1 MDVPSLVVV
10 ADGEAR
16 LQKGLEQERNT
27 AMALLERVTTLLR
40 ANINDLLSK
49 AEDPEKLARQLVLD
63 MENQLMQV
71 KTQVAIAIADQ
82 HLLLK
87 KKTEQETMH
96 TQWVRKAELA
106 VSKQQDDMAR
116 AALER
121 ALSHQRMAEGLAEQH
136 TDQTAEAD
144 TLRSAYASL
153 QQKLT
158 ETQAKVE
165 LLTTQLRRNRAIQ
178 KANAARAVLDSGAS
192 QHKLERLTATVDRG
206 ASQNHASRTLIAV
219 ASAETLDERFEAM
232 ERNDQIEAL
241 LLELK
246 ERQPRLENAS

>member
-1 MDVPSLVVV
+1 
-10 ADGEAR
+10 
-16 LQKGLEQERNT
+16 
-27 AMALLERVTTLLR
+27 MALLERVSTLLR
-40 ANINDLLSK
+40 ANINDLLNK

-87 KKTEQETMH
+87 KKTEQETLRA
-96 TQWVRKAELA
+96 QWLRKAELA
-106 VSKQQDDMAR
+106 VGKQQDDLAR

-144 TLRSAYASL
+144 TLRAAYTRL

-158 ETQAKVE
+158 ETQSRVE
-165 LLTTQLRRNRAIQ
+165 LMSTQLRRNRAVQ
-178 KANAARAVLDSGAS
+178 KANTAQAMLDSGMA
-192 QHKLERLTATVDRG
+192 QRKLQRLSAKVDEADSRNQ
-206 ASQNHASRTLIAV
+206 AARTLLAV
-219 ASAETLDERFEAM
+219 ASSETLDERFATLEQ
-232 ERNDQIEAL
+232 NDQIEAL

-246 ERQPRLENAS
+246 ERQPQLTDHS

>member
-1 MDVPSLVVV
+1 
-10 ADGEAR
+10 
-16 LQKGLEQERNT
+16 
-27 AMALLERVTTLLR
+27 MALLERVSTLLR

-87 KKTEQETMH
+87 KKTDQETARA
-96 TQWVRKAELA
+96 QWLRKAELA
-106 VSKQQDDMAR
+106 VAKQQDDLAR

-121 ALSHQRMAEGLAEQH
+121 ALSHQRMAEGLAQQH

-144 TLRSAYASL
+144 TLRAAYNRL

-158 ETQAKVE
+158 ETQGRVE
-165 LLTTQLRRNRAIQ
+165 LLTTQLRRNRAAQ
-178 KANAARAVLDSGAS
+178 KANAAQAMLDSGSA
-192 QHKLERLTATVDRG
+192 QRKLAQLTAKVDE
-206 ASQNHASRTLIAV
+206 ADSSNQAARTLLAIV
-219 ASAETLDERFEAM
+219 SSETLDERFSTLEQ
-232 ERNDQIEAL
+232 NDQIEAL

-246 ERQPRLENAS
+246 ERQPQLPDHS